1 MKNRIS
7 AVIGFSGF
15 LLFCFHCSELQQ
27 LARIS
32 KPRLNVAGVRMTGL
46 SLQAI
51 DLTFDI
57 DIDNP
62 NPLSVSMGGFDYDLQ
77 INNTSFLKG
86 VQEQKLVIQSSS
98 QSRVELPL
106 TLTFE
111 KLFQTYQTL
120 KNSDSTDYTILCG
133 FTFELPVL
141 GPTRIPVTKSGN
153 LPLIKLPNFRIHTL
167 RLNRFNVTGADL
179 TLEIKMDNPN
189 YFQLLLNQLN
199 YRFSV
204 NGLSWATG
212 NLSTAQS
219 VNEKESGTI
228 ELPISLN
235 FIDMGR
241 TVFQLISGSQPLN
254 YQFTGNLEFDTTLP
268 LLKDVSFPVSS
279 SGSLPLT
286 K

>member
-1 MKNRIS
+1 MNNRFP

-15 LLFCFHCSELQQ
+15 LLFSFQCSELQQ

-32 KPRLNVAGVRMTGL
+32 KPRLDMVGVRITGL
-46 SLQAI
+46 SLQTV

-57 DIDNP
+57 DINNP
-62 NPLSVSMGGFDYDLQ
+62 NPLSVSLGGFDYDLQ
-77 INNTSFLKG
+77 INNSSFLKG
-86 VQEQKLVIQSSS
+86 IQEQEMVIQSNS

-106 TLTFE
+106 SLTFE

-120 KNSDSTDYTILCG
+120 KNHDSTDYTILCG
-133 FTFELPVL
+133 FTFNLPVL
-141 GPTRIPVTKSGN
+141 GSTRIPVKKSGN
-153 LPLIKLPNFRIHTL
+153 LPLIKLPNFRLHTL
-167 RLNRFNVTGADL
+167 RVNSLNVTGADM

-199 YRFSV
+199 YHFSV
-204 NGLSWATG
+204 NGIIWATG

-219 VNEKESGTI
+219 VNGKESGTI

-241 TVFQLISGSQPLN
+241 TVFQLISGNQPLN
-254 YQFTGNLEFDTTLP
+254 YQFTGNLGFDTPLP
-268 LLKDVSFPVSS
+268 LLKDVSYPMNS

-286 K
+286 R